1 MTSLKALCP
10 NTVTLG
16 QHRNLGLGRGGGDP
30 IQSMAVVL
38 VKGSMGPREQRERN
52 NKSNKQPENEIFFF
66 QAWKGEEK
74 GEGSHLGE
82 ALLHQKEQFRGSRAA
97 VDTAAEA
104 PVGKPWLCST

>member
-1 MTSLKALCP
+1 M
-10 NTVTLG
+10 
-16 QHRNLGLGRGGGDP
+16 RF
-30 IQSMAVVL
+30 
-38 VKGSMGPREQRERN
+38 
-52 NKSNKQPENEIFFF
+52 FFF

-82 ALLHQKEQFRGSRAA
+82 VLLHQKEQSST